1 MYNKHNV
8 TFSCAGLHGA
18 ALLWTECPRLAVGTG
33 RKFMNEKALRT
44 LEYTKII
51 DLLTA
56 KATSEPGR
64 ALCRDLKPFDNLSD
78 ITIAQQETSDALSML
93 FAKGSTSFGGN
104 RDVSY
109 SLRSLE
115 IGSSLSASELLKI
128 AGLLDNVSRIK
139 AYGKGARGEEAE
151 TSLTGYFQTLGSL

>member
-1 MYNKHNV
+1 
-8 TFSCAGLHGA
+8 
-18 ALLWTECPRLAVGTG
+18 
-33 RKFMNEKALRT
+33 MNEKALRT

-51 DLLTA
+51 DLLTE

-64 ALCRDLKPFDNLSD
+64 ALCRNLEPFDNLSD
-78 ITIAQQETSDALSML
+78 IAIAQQETADALTML

-104 RDVSY
+104 RDISY

-128 AGLLDNVSRIK
+128 AGLLKTRK
-139 AYGKGARGEEAE
+139 AFHYPYRRQNPLSAKFHGKRFLPELSPGRRYHHEGQQV
-151 TSLTGYFQTLGSL
+151 LYPR